1 MPSEMSQSLRQ
12 SWMPSDW
19 NNGTGCRFYDPMLVQ
34 RDIILRLL
42 MHGVN
47 FGGQADIPADRVFGQ
62 AEDGLTGKMT
72 VGLGD
77 MRMPPPSL

>member
-1 MPSEMSQSLRQ
+1 MMKISGMNEDM
-12 SWMPSDW
+12 
-19 NNGTGCRFYDPMLVQ
+19 
-34 RDIILRLL
+34 
-42 MHGVN
+42 
-47 FGGQADIPADRVFGQ
+47 AADRVFGQ